1 MDNLPRLLL
10 YPLYTQSQTKTNH
23 TMEFKKIK
31 IHQCLWDQWWLILLM
46 TLLKEQVPGNF
57 LQNLLVIYKYWH
69 PPPILKHSHKISCR
83 SVGLCISK
91 VGRTTDLHFH
101 PWKKRCLF
109 IVCVFITYIF
119 NLIYH
124 IFLLI
129 ELKTR
134 PCSIFLWPAS
144 YTPAAML
151 YKNLFLFKRTRHPKY
166 PRILGRGFSF
176 SFSFPTSQLHQLR
189 LQVISLDRN
198 LLQRLPLPAKK

>member
-46 TLLKEQVPGNF
+46 TLLNEQVPGNF

-69 PPPILKHSHKISCR
+69 PPPILKDSHKISCR
-83 SVGLCISK
+83 FVGLCISK

-109 IVCVFITYIF
+109 IVRVFITYIF

-124 IFLLI
+124 IFLLNWI
-129 ELKTR
+129 
-134 PCSIFLWPAS
+134 
-144 YTPAAML
+144 
-151 YKNLFLFKRTRHPKY
+151 KNMSLFHLFM
-166 PRILGRGFSF
+166 
-176 SFSFPTSQLHQLR
+176 TSQLHTCSYVL
-189 LQVISLDRN
+189 
-198 LLQRLPLPAKK
+198 